1 MSKHAQSKIL
11 LYLGSK
17 YYFIYFRDFCE
28 FTSELAKI
36 HESVFIHKNLSSK
49 NIWNH
54 GFTFFFIIIFI
65 LMFSLFCF
73 LFFLLITSLYV
84 QSNWTKELNGIY
96 WNNKWEAFILFR

>member
-54 GFTFFFIIIFI
+54 GFTFFFYYYFH
-65 LMFSLFCF
+65 FNV
-73 LFFLLITSLYV
+73 FFFFF
-84 QSNWTKELNGIY
+84 W
-96 WNNKWEAFILFR
+96 